1 LELNIKTNTRDLG
14 YFLYHF
20 VDIFPY
26 KEHEMANA
34 TAEFGEVWSAAN
46 DKKLICMAAQAHDC
60 NAEVIYER
68 GYR

>member
-1 LELNIKTNTRDLG
+1 
-14 YFLYHF
+14 
-20 VDIFPY
+20 
-26 KEHEMANA
+26 MANA

-46 DKKLICMAAQAHDC
+46 DKKLICMAAPAHDC